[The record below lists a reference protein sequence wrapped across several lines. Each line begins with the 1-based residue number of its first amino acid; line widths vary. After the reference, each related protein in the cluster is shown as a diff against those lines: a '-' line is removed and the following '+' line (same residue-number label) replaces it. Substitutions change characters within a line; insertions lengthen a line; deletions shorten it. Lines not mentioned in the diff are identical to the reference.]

1 METNTQLADRIKHL
15 ESRKGKLYESI
26 WDTEYEL
33 EYHNMVEMAEVQR
46 NKITGKNP
54 LLYINGQPMEF
65 SRVVTETIK
74 NKTEGLRKLK
84 EEVLFIDAYIDRLRK
99 DGEPPSGKILT
110 K

>member
-1 METNTQLADRIKHL
+1 MDTNTQLAGRIEHL
-15 ESRKGKLYESI
+15 TARRLKLFESI

-33 EYHNMVEMAEVQR
+33 EYHNTIEMAEVNR
-46 NKITGKNP
+46 NKIVGKNP

-84 EEVLFIDAYIDRLRK
+84 EEILFIDAYLERLK
-99 DGEPPSGKILT
+99 VK
-110 K
+110 